1 MFIDISNLDMM
12 KNNFLFLLLLGL
24 VFFVSCDDDDKSQT
38 YKGDNLTLSVSG
50 INFPG
55 REAILEGAVLTVKQA
70 LPGETE
76 TLFTVTREGAK
87 IAGENSNTNR
97 VVALDGVINGDK
109 LDLELAVKAKSSM
122 VAKWKV
128 DALFLNVKTDLENIE
143 VNGESVA
150 VADALKKFKTFGIGI
165 KMLMRSVTFEEDAN
179 IVASYNTNIK
189 QLLLPKFVDS
199 PKGMALY
206 NVIGDQIYVAMDLDK
221 IIADATTPEPEAV
234 KLGRSDY
241 NPLAGLMSKIRT
253 GLPLN
258 LRQVEGGVEVYV
270 EKEML
275 QPVMSILPQLLPLL
289 DGQLSSLMEKQI
301 KELVPMMVALVE
313 ASTETELGLSLL
325 PVSE

>member
-76 TLFTVTREGAK
+76 TLFTVTCEGAK

-206 NVIGDQIYVAMDLDK
+206 NVIGDQIYVAMDL
-221 IIADATTPEPEAV
+221 
-234 KLGRSDY
+234 
-241 NPLAGLMSKIRT
+241 
-253 GLPLN
+253 
-258 LRQVEGGVEVYV
+258 
-270 EKEML
+270 
-275 QPVMSILPQLLPLL
+275 
-289 DGQLSSLMEKQI
+289 
-301 KELVPMMVALVE
+301 
-313 ASTETELGLSLL
+313 
-325 PVSE
+325 

>member
-150 VADALKKFKTFGIGI
+150 V
-165 KMLMRSVTFEEDAN
+165 MRSVTFEEDAN

>member
-76 TLFTVTREGAK
+76 TLFTGTREGAK

>member
-143 VNGESVA
+143 MEIVWPW
-150 VADALKKFKTFGIGI
+150 
-165 KMLMRSVTFEEDAN
+165 LMH
-179 IVASYNTNIK
+179 
-189 QLLLPKFVDS
+189 
-199 PKGMALY
+199 
-206 NVIGDQIYVAMDLDK
+206 
-221 IIADATTPEPEAV
+221 
-234 KLGRSDY
+234 
-241 NPLAGLMSKIRT
+241 
-253 GLPLN
+253 
-258 LRQVEGGVEVYV
+258 
-270 EKEML
+270 
-275 QPVMSILPQLLPLL
+275 
-289 DGQLSSLMEKQI
+289 
-301 KELVPMMVALVE
+301 
-313 ASTETELGLSLL
+313 
-325 PVSE
+325 